1 MTDTL
6 LSPATERVLS
16 MSQEDPMWGA
26 LEGHSACEAS
36 GWCAK
41 NHGGS
46 PLAVSSKRRFVTSE
60 GFWVMYWDKEDEN
73 HRVRCGR
80 FDLRNVIELRESK
93 DPAATAGNSLDVR
106 ISTAEKMS
114 DAKLLTFTFETDAA
128 RWRTLWASAVAE
140 TSISSELGAVRD
152 ASLARTLDQQFADQA
167 ALKASAFT
175 RGSLHSPRVAPGLE
189 RLDTPRATPLGQAAR
204 RASAPEPA
212 PGEAPPAAMVE
223 PAPAGEVP
231 VTLLQGWFSG
241 FSYGGQSLEEI
252 SVDGEAPAPEPETIE
267 ERLKRAAAAREAKL
281 QEPQLP
287 FGIGRMMCCV
297 ASRK

>member
-80 FDLRNVIELRESK
+80 FDLRNVVELRESK

-140 TSISSELGAVRD
+140 TSLSSELGAVRD

-267 ERLKRAAAAREAKL
+267 ERLKRAAAAREA
-281 QEPQLP
+281 QLSKP
-287 FGIGRMMCCV
+287 PDFFGRMMCCV

>member
-1 MTDTL
+1 MADGL

-140 TSISSELGAVRD
+140 TSLSSELGAVRD

-267 ERLKRAAAAREAKL
+267 ERLKRAAAAREAAL
-281 QEPQLP
+281 QAQNNSL
-287 FGIGRMMCCV
+287 FGRMMCCV

>member
-1 MTDTL
+1 MTDAL

-80 FDLRNVIELRESK
+80 FDLRNVVELRESK

-140 TSISSELGAVRD
+140 TSLSSELGAVRD

-267 ERLKRAAAAREAKL
+267 ERLKRAAAEREAAL
-281 QEPQLP
+281 ARANQP
-287 FGIGRMMCCV
+287 FFGRMMCCV

>member
-1 MTDTL
+1 
-6 LSPATERVLS
+6 
-16 MSQEDPMWGA
+16 MWGA

-80 FDLRNVIELRESK
+80 FDLRNVVELRESK

-140 TSISSELGAVRD
+140 TSLSSELGAVRD

-212 PGEAPPAAMVE
+212 PGEAPPAAIGRGGRR
-223 PAPAGEVP
+223 PRARCPSRCFRAG
-231 VTLLQGWFSG
+231 S
-241 FSYGGQSLEEI
+241 
-252 SVDGEAPAPEPETIE
+252 
-267 ERLKRAAAAREAKL
+267 RALATAAR
-281 QEPQLP
+281 
-287 FGIGRMMCCV
+287 
-297 ASRK
+297 ASKKSRSTARRRRRSRRRSRSA

>member
-80 FDLRNVIELRESK
+80 FDLRNVIELRHSK
-93 DPAATAGNSLDVR
+93 DPAATAGNALDVR

-128 RWRTLWASAVAE
+128 RWRTLWASAVAK
-140 TSISSELGAVRD
+140 TSLSSELGAVRD

-167 ALKASAFT
+167 HLKASAFT

-212 PGEAPPAAMVE
+212 PGEAPPTAMVE

-267 ERLKRAAAAREAKL
+267 ERLKRAAAAREL
-281 QEPQLP
+281 QLQQSQNSI
-287 FGIGRMMCCV
+287 FGRMMCCV